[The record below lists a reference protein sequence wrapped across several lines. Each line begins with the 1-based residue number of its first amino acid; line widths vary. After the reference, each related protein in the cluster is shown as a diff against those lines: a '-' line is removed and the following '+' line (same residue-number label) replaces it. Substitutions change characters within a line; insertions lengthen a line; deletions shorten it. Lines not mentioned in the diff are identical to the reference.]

1 MRLKR
6 VDKIDSIKI
15 HFMGVEAMANKNR
28 VTGIISHGSNQ
39 VRLEG
44 EQTMP
49 GQPQSEN
56 EQISIEDHVEVQVYE
71 ETGQEQNQQ
80 EEQVSVI
87 KESTS
92 TEVANENL
100 MEKPILQEEQELLPK
115 QEDSK
120 HKQEDSPQQEAILNA
135 TNTQELQQE
144 LNNCKEERLLAIEDI
159 IKPGKFGVTNSQIV
173 SAIKQVIADGSIEK
187 LRILRSMYL
196 YSFENS
202 LRYLKKSE
210 REFIQNNL
218 KLNKPDRG

>member
-1 MRLKR
+1 
-6 VDKIDSIKI
+6 
-15 HFMGVEAMANKNR
+15 MANRNR
-28 VTGIISHGSNQ
+28 VTGIISQGSNQ

-49 GQPQSEN
+49 EQPQSEN
-56 EQISIEDHVEVQVYE
+56 EQISIDDHVEVQVYE

-92 TEVANENL
+92 TEVVNENSV
-100 MEKPILQEEQELLPK
+100 EKPIIQEEQDLLPK

-120 HKQEDSPQQEAILNA
+120 HKQEDSPQQEAILNEA
-135 TNTQELQQE
+135 NTQELQQK
-144 LNNCKEERLLAIEDI
+144 LSNGKEERLLAIEDI

-187 LRILRSMYL
+187 LRMLRSMYL

-218 KLNKPDRG
+218 KLNKPERG

>member
-1 MRLKR
+1 
-6 VDKIDSIKI
+6 
-15 HFMGVEAMANKNR
+15 MGVEAMANRNR
-28 VTGIISHGSNQ
+28 VTGIISQGSNQ

-49 GQPQSEN
+49 KQPQSEN
-56 EQISIEDHVEVQVYE
+56 EQISIENQVEVQVYD

-92 TEVANENL
+92 TEVANENSVKKL
-100 MEKPILQEEQELLPK
+100 IIHEEQEILPK

-120 HKQEDSPQQEAILNA
+120 HKQEDSPQQEAILNEA
-135 TNTQELQQE
+135 NTQELQQK
-144 LNNCKEERLLAIEDI
+144 LNNGKEERLLAIEDI

-187 LRILRSMYL
+187 LRMLRSMYL

-218 KLNKPDRG
+218 KLNKPERG

>member
-1 MRLKR
+1 
-6 VDKIDSIKI
+6 
-15 HFMGVEAMANKNR
+15 MGVEAMANRNR
-28 VTGIISHGSNQ
+28 VTGIISQGSNQ

-49 GQPQSEN
+49 KQPQSEN
-56 EQISIEDHVEVQVYE
+56 EQISIEDHLEVQVYE

-92 TEVANENL
+92 TEVANENS
-100 MEKPILQEEQELLPK
+100 MEKPIIQEEQEPLPKQEDSKHK

-120 HKQEDSPQQEAILNA
+120 HKQEDSPQQEAILNEA
-135 TNTQELQQE
+135 NTQELQQK
-144 LNNCKEERLLAIEDI
+144 LSNGKEERLLAIEDI

-187 LRILRSMYL
+187 LRMLRSMYL

-218 KLNKPDRG
+218 KLNKPERG

>member
-1 MRLKR
+1 
-6 VDKIDSIKI
+6 
-15 HFMGVEAMANKNR
+15 MANRNR
-28 VTGIISHGSNQ
+28 VTGIISQGSNQ

-49 GQPQSEN
+49 EQPQSEN
-56 EQISIEDHVEVQVYE
+56 EQISIDDHVEVQVYE

-80 EEQVSVI
+80 
-87 KESTS
+87 
-92 TEVANENL
+92 
-100 MEKPILQEEQELLPK
+100 
-115 QEDSK
+115 
-120 HKQEDSPQQEAILNA
+120 
-135 TNTQELQQE
+135 
-144 LNNCKEERLLAIEDI
+144 EERLLAIEDI

-187 LRILRSMYL
+187 LRMLRSMYL

-218 KLNKPDRG
+218 KLNRPERG

>member
-1 MRLKR
+1 
-6 VDKIDSIKI
+6 
-15 HFMGVEAMANKNR
+15 
-28 VTGIISHGSNQ
+28 
-39 VRLEG
+39 
-44 EQTMP
+44 MP
-49 GQPQSEN
+49 KQPQSEN
-56 EQISIEDHVEVQVYE
+56 EQISIENQVEVQVYG

-92 TEVANENL
+92 TEVANENSV
-100 MEKPILQEEQELLPK
+100 EKLIIHEEQEILPK

-120 HKQEDSPQQEAILNA
+120 QKQEDSPQQEAILNEA
-135 TNTQELQQE
+135 NTQELQQK
-144 LNNCKEERLLAIEDI
+144 LNNGKEERLLAIEDI
-159 IKPGKFGVTNSQIV
+159 IKPGKLGVTNSQIV

-187 LRILRSMYL
+187 LGMLRSMYL

-218 KLNKPDRG
+218 KLNKPERG